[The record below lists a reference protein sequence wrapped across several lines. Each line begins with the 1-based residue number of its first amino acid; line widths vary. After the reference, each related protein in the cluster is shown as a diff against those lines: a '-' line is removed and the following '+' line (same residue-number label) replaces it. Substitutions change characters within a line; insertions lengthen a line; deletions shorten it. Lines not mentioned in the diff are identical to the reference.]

1 MNAACFM
8 ADTGEALDDI
18 RLASFDQPTAWRH
31 DDLSLIGK
39 NYFRVEETH
48 GRCGVSDG
56 KFPVGK
62 H

>member
-1 MNAACFM
+1 LNAARFT
-8 ADTGEALDDI
+8 ADTSEALNDNSVGLI
-18 RLASFDQPTAWRH
+18 DQPTAWHH
-31 DDLSLIGK
+31 DDLSFIGK

-48 GRCGVSDG
+48 GRCGVSGG